1 MNAHWF
7 SIKGFNSV
15 TFGFIVF
22 SVTLSILFIFC
33 VAFVG
38 CYEFV
43 FPKIDAFHYN
53 APLRRSRNRAIRRS
67 KSRQS
72 KLPVRLNKNKNITI
86 NNASISKEIIG
97 ISDGKKI
104 DIKQFGRLNN
114 AFIV

>member
-1 MNAHWF
+1 MTYHWF

-15 TFGFIVF
+15 TLGFIIF
-22 SVTLSILFIFC
+22 SVGLSMLFIFC

-43 FPKIDAFHYN
+43 YPKIDAFQYN

-67 KSRQS
+67 RSRQS
-72 KLPVRLNKNKNITI
+72 KSPVRSNRNENITT
-86 NNASISKEIIG
+86 NNANASKEINR

-104 DIKQFGRLNN
+104 DIKQFGRPNN

>member
-1 MNAHWF
+1 MNSHWF

-38 CYEFV
+38 CYEFI
-43 FPKIDAFHYN
+43 FSKIDAFQYN

-67 KSRQS
+67 RSRQS
-72 KLPVRLNKNKNITI
+72 KSPVKVKSFKEVMR
-86 NNASISKEIIG
+86 NNASTSKAINAISFTM
-97 ISDGKKI
+97 KI
-104 DIKQFGRLNN
+104 DTKQSGLPMD
-114 AFIV
+114 ATIV